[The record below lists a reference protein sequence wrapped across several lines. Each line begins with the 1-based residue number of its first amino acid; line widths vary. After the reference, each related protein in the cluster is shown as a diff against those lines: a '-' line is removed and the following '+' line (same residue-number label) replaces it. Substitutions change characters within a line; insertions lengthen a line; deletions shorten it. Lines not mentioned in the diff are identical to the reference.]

1 MDLIQPC
8 SQNVCFLC
16 GVGRHPETEMGWFMS
31 SYETFCSEFC
41 CTALQRQNPE
51 RKAQVQGQFSMCTC
65 NHATYTKC
73 SCWILVFLL
82 GDCQSIMELVELTEY
97 DHLKQLAFKMFS
109 SQEKVDFMLYI
120 HTFMHFLTGSIL
132 LPSVHMCIQSE
143 IISLSVGYFDMKS
156 EKRSRTTWYR

>member
-16 GVGRHPETEMGWFMS
+16 GIGRHPETEMGWFMS
-31 SYETFCSEFC
+31 TGLKPRLSVLNFVAQLCRDKIQKGKLRF
-41 CTALQRQNPE
+41 
-51 RKAQVQGQFSMCTC
+51 KASLACAHV

-82 GDCQSIMELVELTEY
+82 GDCQSIMKLVELTEY
-97 DHLKQLAFKMFS
+97 DRLKQKCLRHKKKPTLCCTCIS
-109 SQEKVDFMLYI
+109 LLDQ
-120 HTFMHFLTGSIL
+120 IL
-132 LPSVHMCIQSE
+132 LPSVHMRIQSE
-143 IISLSVGYFDMKS
+143 IISLSVGYFGQFDMKS